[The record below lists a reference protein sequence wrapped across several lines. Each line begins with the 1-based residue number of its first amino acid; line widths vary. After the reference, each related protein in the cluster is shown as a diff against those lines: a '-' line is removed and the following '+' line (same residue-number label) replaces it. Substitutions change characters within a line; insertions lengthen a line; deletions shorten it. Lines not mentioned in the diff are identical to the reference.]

1 MATMSVRPGD
11 TSVAQGV
18 NDLPV
23 VGSNQLLSLMES
35 ACSTAIIEFLD
46 FGETTVT
53 SQTQVEVFGSVG
65 VGIEI
70 HATARCLGLSEG
82 LLKFEIEVHQTSRLI
97 ASGLITR
104 KFVERVSF
112 MARVAAETMVAEKGS
127 VLRENKIASSLNFK
141 ATSEI
146 IKLLFCC
153 PENLCNFI
161 DL

>member
-1 MATMSVRPGD
+1 MKPDQVIGVIGMSTMTIRPGD

-53 SQTQVEVFGSVG
+53 TSSQVDISGAAG

-70 HATARCLGLSEG
+70 HATARCLGFDENI
-82 LLKFEIEVHQTSRLI
+82 LKFEVEVHQVARLI
-97 ASGLITR
+97 ATGLITR

-112 MARVAAETMVAEKGS
+112 MARVAAETMMAEKGAS
-127 VLRENKIASSLNFK
+127 VSEKKVASSLNF
-141 ATSEI
+141 
-146 IKLLFCC
+146 
-153 PENLCNFI
+153 
-161 DL
+161 

>member
-1 MATMSVRPGD
+1 MKPEQVIGVIGMATMTIRPGD

-23 VGSNQLLSLMES
+23 IGSNQLLSLMES

-53 SQTQVEVFGSVG
+53 TSSQIDISGAVG

-70 HATARCLGLSEG
+70 HATARCLGLDENI
-82 LLKFEIEVHQTSRLI
+82 LKFEVEVHQVARLI
-97 ASGLITR
+97 ATGLITR

-112 MARVAAETMVAEKGS
+112 MARVAAETMMAEKGAS
-127 VLRENKIASSLNFK
+127 VSEKKVASSLNF
-141 ATSEI
+141 
-146 IKLLFCC
+146 
-153 PENLCNFI
+153 
-161 DL
+161 

>member
-1 MATMSVRPGD
+1 MIMKAEQVIGVIGIATMTIRPGD

-53 SQTQVEVFGSVG
+53 TSSQMDISGAVG
-65 VGIEI
+65 VGVEI
-70 HATARCLGLSEG
+70 HATARCLGLEENI
-82 LLKFEIEVHQTSRLI
+82 LKFEVEVHQVARLI
-97 ASGLITR
+97 ATGLITR

-112 MARVAAETMVAEKGS
+112 MARVAAETMMAEKGAS
-127 VLRENKIASSLNFK
+127 VSEKKVASSLNF
-141 ATSEI
+141 
-146 IKLLFCC
+146 
-153 PENLCNFI
+153 
-161 DL
+161 

>member
-1 MATMSVRPGD
+1 MKPEQVIGAIGMATMSVRPGD

-65 VGIEI
+65 VGVEI
-70 HATARCLGLSEG
+70 HATARCLGLSDG

-127 VLRENKIASSLNFK
+127 VIRENKIASSLNF
-141 ATSEI
+141 
-146 IKLLFCC
+146 
-153 PENLCNFI
+153 
-161 DL
+161 

>member
-1 MATMSVRPGD
+1 MKPEQVIGAIGMATMSVRPGD

-70 HATARCLGLSEG
+70 HATARCLGLSDG

-112 MARVAAETMVAEKGS
+112 MARVAAETMIAEKGS
-127 VLRENKIASSLNFK
+127 ALRENKIASSLNF
-141 ATSEI
+141 
-146 IKLLFCC
+146 
-153 PENLCNFI
+153 
-161 DL
+161 

>member
-1 MATMSVRPGD
+1 MKPEQVIGAIGMATMSVRPGD

-65 VGIEI
+65 VGVEI
-70 HATARCLGLSEG
+70 HATARCLGLSDG

-112 MARVAAETMVAEKGS
+112 MARVAAETMIAEKGS
-127 VLRENKIASSLNFK
+127 VLRENKIASSLNF
-141 ATSEI
+141 
-146 IKLLFCC
+146 
-153 PENLCNFI
+153 
-161 DL
+161 

>member
-1 MATMSVRPGD
+1 MKAEQVIGVIGIATMTIRPGD

-53 SQTQVEVFGSVG
+53 TSSQIDISGAVG
-65 VGIEI
+65 VGVEI
-70 HATARCLGLSEG
+70 HATARCLGLEENI
-82 LLKFEIEVHQTSRLI
+82 LKFEVEVHQVARLI
-97 ASGLITR
+97 ATGLITR

-112 MARVAAETMVAEKGS
+112 MARVAAETMMAEKGAS
-127 VLRENKIASSLNFK
+127 VSEKKVASSLNF
-141 ATSEI
+141 
-146 IKLLFCC
+146 
-153 PENLCNFI
+153 
-161 DL
+161 

>member
-1 MATMSVRPGD
+1 MKPDQVIGVIGMSTMTIRPGD

-53 SQTQVEVFGSVG
+53 TSSQVDISGAAG

-70 HATARCLGLSEG
+70 HATARCLGFDENI
-82 LLKFEIEVHQTSRLI
+82 LKFEVEVHQVARLI
-97 ASGLITR
+97 ATGLITR

-112 MARVAAETMVAEKGS
+112 MARVAAETMMAEKGS
-127 VLRENKIASSLNFK
+127 SISEKKVASSLNF
-141 ATSEI
+141 
-146 IKLLFCC
+146 
-153 PENLCNFI
+153 
-161 DL
+161 

>member
-1 MATMSVRPGD
+1 MKPEQVIGAIGMSTMSVRPGD

-65 VGIEI
+65 VGVEI
-70 HATARCLGLSEG
+70 HATARCLGLSDG

-127 VLRENKIASSLNFK
+127 VLRENKIASSLNF
-141 ATSEI
+141 
-146 IKLLFCC
+146 
-153 PENLCNFI
+153 
-161 DL
+161 

>member
-1 MATMSVRPGD
+1 MKAEQVIGVIGIATMTIRPGD

-53 SQTQVEVFGSVG
+53 TSSQIDISGAVG

-70 HATARCLGLSEG
+70 HATARCLGLEENI
-82 LLKFEIEVHQTSRLI
+82 LKFEVEVHQVARLI
-97 ASGLITR
+97 ATGLITR

-112 MARVAAETMVAEKGS
+112 MARVAAETMMAEKGAS
-127 VLRENKIASSLNFK
+127 VSEKKVASSLNF
-141 ATSEI
+141 
-146 IKLLFCC
+146 
-153 PENLCNFI
+153 
-161 DL
+161 

>member
-1 MATMSVRPGD
+1 MKPEQVIGAIGMATMSVRPGD

-70 HATARCLGLSEG
+70 HATARCLGLSDG

-104 KFVERVSF
+104 KLVERVSF

-127 VLRENKIASSLNFK
+127 VLRENKIASSLNF
-141 ATSEI
+141 
-146 IKLLFCC
+146 
-153 PENLCNFI
+153 
-161 DL
+161 

>member
-1 MATMSVRPGD
+1 VIMKPEQVIGVIGMSTMTIRPGD

-53 SQTQVEVFGSVG
+53 TSSQVDISGAAG

-70 HATARCLGLSEG
+70 HATARCLGFDENI
-82 LLKFEIEVHQTSRLI
+82 LKFEVEVHQVARLI
-97 ASGLITR
+97 ATGLVTR

-112 MARVAAETMVAEKGS
+112 MARVAAETMMAEKGVS
-127 VLRENKIASSLNFK
+127 VSEKKVASSLNF
-141 ATSEI
+141 
-146 IKLLFCC
+146 
-153 PENLCNFI
+153 
-161 DL
+161 

>member
-1 MATMSVRPGD
+1 MKPEQVIGAIGMATMSVRPGD

-70 HATARCLGLSEG
+70 HATARCLGLSDG

-97 ASGLITR
+97 AFGLITR

-127 VLRENKIASSLNFK
+127 VLRENKIASSLNF
-141 ATSEI
+141 
-146 IKLLFCC
+146 
-153 PENLCNFI
+153 
-161 DL
+161 

>member
-1 MATMSVRPGD
+1 MKAEQVIGVIGMATMSIRPGD

-53 SQTQVEVFGSVG
+53 TSSQIDITGAAG

-70 HATARCLGLSEG
+70 HATARCLGFDENILR
-82 LLKFEIEVHQTSRLI
+82 FEVEVHQVARLV
-97 ASGLITR
+97 ATGLITR

-112 MARVAAETMVAEKGS
+112 MARVAAETMMAEGY
-127 VLRENKIASSLNFK
+127 ASK
-141 ATSEI
+141 
-146 IKLLFCC
+146 
-153 PENLCNFI
+153 
-161 DL
+161 

>member
-1 MATMSVRPGD
+1 MKPEQVIGVIGMATMTIRPGD

-53 SQTQVEVFGSVG
+53 TSSQIDISGAVG

-70 HATARCLGLSEG
+70 HATARCLGLDENI
-82 LLKFEIEVHQTSRLI
+82 LKFEVEVHQVARLI
-97 ASGLITR
+97 ATGLITR

-112 MARVAAETMVAEKGS
+112 MARVAAETMMAEKGAS
-127 VLRENKIASSLNFK
+127 VSEKKVASSLNF
-141 ATSEI
+141 
-146 IKLLFCC
+146 
-153 PENLCNFI
+153 
-161 DL
+161 

>member
-1 MATMSVRPGD
+1 VIMKAEQVTGVIGMATMSIRPGD

-53 SQTQVEVFGSVG
+53 TSSQIDITGAAG

-70 HATARCLGLSEG
+70 HATARCLGFDENILR
-82 LLKFEIEVHQTSRLI
+82 FEVEVHQVARLI
-97 ASGLITR
+97 ATGLITR

-112 MARVAAETMVAEKGS
+112 MARVAAETMMAEKGVS
-127 VLRENKIASSLNFK
+127 VSEKKVASSLNF
-141 ATSEI
+141 
-146 IKLLFCC
+146 
-153 PENLCNFI
+153 
-161 DL
+161 

>member
-1 MATMSVRPGD
+1 MKPEQVIGAIGMATMSVRPGD

-97 ASGLITR
+97 SSGLITR

-112 MARVAAETMVAEKGS
+112 MARVAAETMVAEKAS
-127 VLRENKIASSLNFK
+127 VLRENKIASSLNF
-141 ATSEI
+141 
-146 IKLLFCC
+146 
-153 PENLCNFI
+153 
-161 DL
+161 